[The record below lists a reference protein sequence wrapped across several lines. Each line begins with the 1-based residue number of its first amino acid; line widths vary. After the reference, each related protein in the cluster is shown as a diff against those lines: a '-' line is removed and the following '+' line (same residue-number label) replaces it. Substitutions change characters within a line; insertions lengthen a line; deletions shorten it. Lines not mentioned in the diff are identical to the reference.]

1 MTKLPQNDE
10 NAAITQMSSHTA
22 RPSAVELFDR
32 SVATLICSWA
42 YMAAGSPGAEVI
54 ETHGAVIAAFVHSPD
69 REFLNN
75 TLLTRGLSEVGP
87 CLDRVERVY
96 ADRGIERYAVW
107 VHESEGAIAD
117 EVKNRGYRYDTSTR
131 AMAMPIGELADVD
144 TSNLDVVEPS
154 LEEFWGVDGLDD
166 LLPELAPERAH
177 FYIARRNGL
186 GASTLMAFDHA
197 GDCSIG
203 MVETVEAARR
213 EGLATE
219 LCAHAVAEAR
229 DRGCTTASLQA
240 TEMAEG
246 VYTRVGFHDLGRF
259 EEYVRGPR
267 DR

>member
-22 RPSAVELFDR
+22 RPSTVELFDR

-96 ADRGIERYAVW
+96 ADRGIEGYAVW

-144 TSNLDVVEPS
+144 TSDWTWSSRVS
-154 LEEFWGVDGLDD
+154 
-166 LLPELAPERAH
+166 RSS
-177 FYIARRNGL
+177 
-186 GASTLMAFDHA
+186 GASTASMT
-197 GDCSIG
+197 CSQSSLPSGRISISP
-203 MVETVEAARR
+203 AA
-213 EGLATE
+213 
-219 LCAHAVAEAR
+219 
-229 DRGCTTASLQA
+229 TAW
-240 TEMAEG
+240 
-246 VYTRVGFHDLGRF
+246 GR
-259 EEYVRGPR
+259 PR
-267 DR
+267 